1 MLCSCKL
8 LNIKIYAWLIDP
20 VYGISREDTKENSVL
35 FDRKCVCW
43 QVNKSHCLV
52 GKLNICLLE
61 KKNKFLTAKELL
73 IFPLNT
79 QDKEITILR
88 GLPNDAV
95 TVTML
100 FGPCS
105 VVI

>member
-1 MLCSCKL
+1 MCVLTSKQKSLFGGKVKHML
-8 LNIKIYAWLIDP
+8 I
-20 VYGISREDTKENSVL
+20 R
-35 FDRKCVCW
+35 
-43 QVNKSHCLV
+43 
-52 GKLNICLLE
+52 

>member
-1 MLCSCKL
+1 MCVLTS
-8 LNIKIYAWLIDP
+8 
-20 VYGISREDTKENSVL
+20 KEN
-35 FDRKCVCW
+35 
-43 QVNKSHCLV
+43 HCLV
-52 GKLNICLLE
+52 GKLNICLSE
-61 KKNKFLTAKELL
+61 KKNKLLTSKELL

-88 GLPNDAV
+88 GLSNDAV